1 LMILWILKEIINME
15 TNIKVTNIRVTNPRA
30 TNIKANDTL
39 EN

>member
-1 LMILWILKEIINME
+1 MILWILKEIINME